1 MLVYLLYYKYRARA
15 QTDKQKGH
23 HTPTRFINVLFDKSP
38 KTKRKGDELMIF
50 LINPVTTIVQNLSNE
65 NELLIFLGLK
75 SVTNSVNEFGLFYK
89 KFLGFLIHHLE
100 KTMAEIEAETA
111 VEEKPEAK
119 QPSCPEIPGYTQEEI
134 YAYDSLF
141 GELPPSPAPTVEE
154 IIQPATSTEAVE
166 SETTQEV
173 DEVLDTETLAYKM
186 LKAKTKDE
194 LDAIKAENPE
204 EVTRLWDTLTIPEK
218 NYIKCIAKSPNAK
231 KEPATL
237 GYKFTYT
244 DPNTKE
250 KFEATYLGYYLHGQ
264 ALTDE
269 DQRAITVKGK
279 GLICSKKDLRP
290 RKKQPLL
297 APGIQQ
303 YLEDVLSNPAKATA
317 TVETKPKDT
326 AVETDLP
333 TATEMAENTF
343 TGLELPKKSPA
354 GSTTGKTKSSQPS
367 KQNAEQK
374 VLDLKT
380 PNTEPETVEVIQPNK
395 LLTALEQGIK
405 KVNNELDIQY
415 EAFNNSTFLEVY
427 HGKERIGTFE
437 HKGNDIWI
445 QGCENMKHHGFTEAM
460 IFNLA
465 DVEYLNSLE
474 LLESPKA

>member
-1 MLVYLLYYKYRARA
+1 ML
-15 QTDKQKGH
+15 
-23 HTPTRFINVLFDKSP
+23 F
-38 KTKRKGDELMIF
+38 F
-50 LINPVTTIVQNLSNE
+50 LNPVSSLVQKLSNE
-65 NELLIFLGLK
+65 KDLLVFLGLK
-75 SVTNSVNEFGLFYK
+75 GVTNSVNEFEIYYK
-89 KFLGFLIHHLE
+89 KFLGYLIHHLE
-100 KTMAEIEAETA
+100 AAIAKIEAEAA

-154 IIQPATSTEAVE
+154 IIQPATPTATVETE
-166 SETTQEV
+166 STQEV

-204 EVTRLWDTLTIPEK
+204 EVTRLWDTLSIPEK

-250 KFEATYLGYYLHGQ
+250 KYEATYLGYYLHGQ

-269 DQRAITVKGK
+269 TQRAITVKGK
-279 GLICSKKDLRP
+279 GLICSKNDLRP
-290 RKKQPLL
+290 RRKQPLL

-303 YLEDVLSNPAKATA
+303 YLEDVLSNPAKAET
-317 TVETKPKDT
+317 TVEKKPTDT
-326 AVETDLP
+326 AVETDTP

-343 TGLELPKKSPA
+343 TGLVETPKKSQD
-354 GSTTGKTKSSQPS
+354 GLTTGKPQSSQPS
-367 KQNAEQK
+367 KQNAVQTM
-374 VLDLKT
+374 LDLKT
-380 PNTEPETVEVIQPNK
+380 PETEPETVEVIQPNK

-405 KVNNELDIQY
+405 KVNNELEITY
-415 EAFNNSTFLEVY
+415 EAVNKSTFLEVH
-427 HGKERIGTFE
+427 HGKTKIGTFE
-437 HKGNDIWI
+437 YKGNDIWI
-445 QGCENMKHHGFTEAM
+445 QACDKMKHHGFTEEM

-474 LLESPKA
+474 LLESPKV

>member
-1 MLVYLLYYKYRARA
+1 ML
-15 QTDKQKGH
+15 
-23 HTPTRFINVLFDKSP
+23 FF
-38 KTKRKGDELMIF
+38 
-50 LINPVTTIVQNLSNE
+50 INPVSSLIHKLSDE
-65 NELLIFLGLK
+65 KKLLQLLGLAPV
-75 SVTNSVNEFGLFYK
+75 SNSVNEFQLYYK
-89 KFLGFLIHHLE
+89 KLFGFLIHHLE
-100 KTMAEIEAETA
+100 SAIAKIEAET
-111 VEEKPEAK
+111 VIEERPEIK
-119 QPSCPEIPGYTQEEI
+119 QPAIPEIEGYTPEVVE
-134 YAYDSLF
+134 AYESLF
-141 GELPPSPAPTVEE
+141 GEYPPSQPPAVEDTIE
-154 IIQPATSTEAVE
+154 AATPTEAVE
-166 SETTQEV
+166 SQEF
-173 DEVLDTETLAYKM
+173 DEELETETLTDRM

-204 EVTRLWDTLTIPEK
+204 EVTKLWDTLTIPEK

-250 KFEATYLGYYLHGQ
+250 KHEATYLGYYLHGQ

-269 DQRAITVKGK
+269 NQRAITVKGK
-279 GLICSKKDLRP
+279 GLICSKSDLRP

-303 YLEDVLSNPAKATA
+303 YLEDVLSNPAKAEA
-317 TVETKPKDT
+317 TVETKPIDT
-326 AVETDLP
+326 AVEAEIP

-343 TGLELPKKSPA
+343 TGLVETPKKSQT
-354 GSTTGKTKSSQPS
+354 GLTGGKTESSQLS

-380 PNTEPETVEVIQPNK
+380 PSIEPEIVEVIQPNK
-395 LLTALEQGIK
+395 LLTALEQEIK
-405 KVNNELDIQY
+405 KVNNELEITY

-427 HGKERIGTFE
+427 HGKTRIGTFE
-437 HKGNDIWI
+437 YKGNDIWI
-445 QGCENMKHHGFTEAM
+445 QACDNMKHHGFTEEM

-474 LLESPKA
+474 LLDSPKA